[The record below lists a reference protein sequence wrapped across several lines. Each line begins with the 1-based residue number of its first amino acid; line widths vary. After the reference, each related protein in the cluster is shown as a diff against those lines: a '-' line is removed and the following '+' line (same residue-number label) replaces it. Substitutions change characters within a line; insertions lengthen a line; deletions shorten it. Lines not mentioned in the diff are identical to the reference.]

1 MTFLGFLALI
11 MRYFCVIFWRCCC
24 KRVLVT
30 GNVMFAINCRDGDY
44 RAAVSITFLF
54 VYRGLIMCVMVV
66 IGILLVA

>member
-30 GNVMFAINCRDGDY
+30 GNVMFVINCRVGDY
-44 RAAVSITFLF
+44 RAAVSITFSF
-54 VYRGLIMCVMVV
+54 VYRGLIMYVMVV